1 VRGSKRKGVVV
12 PYTID
17 TLPKAKRGGTGRK
30 KIYDFTPYLDGSVHV
45 FTRGSKEEV
54 KNGEKDYSSKDVSFG
69 QLIRT
74 AADAAGLVATVIV
87 VEDGVAMQTEP
98 LTEEVTKARAERAA
112 KRKATMEA
120 NAAGNIVE
128 DFETEE
134 NLDGNG
140 LVDEG
145 EEGDEE
151 EW

>member
-1 VRGSKRKGVVV
+1 M

-30 KIYDFTPYLDGSVHV
+30 KIYDFGPYFDGAVHV

-54 KNGEKDYSSKDVSFG
+54 KNGEKDYSSKDVSFS

-74 AADAAGLVATVIV
+74 AAEAAGLVATVIT

-98 LTEEVTKARAERAA
+98 LTDEVLKARAERAA

-120 NAAGNIVE
+120 KAEGNAEEGELSENGNE
-128 DFETEE
+128 
-134 NLDGNG
+134 L